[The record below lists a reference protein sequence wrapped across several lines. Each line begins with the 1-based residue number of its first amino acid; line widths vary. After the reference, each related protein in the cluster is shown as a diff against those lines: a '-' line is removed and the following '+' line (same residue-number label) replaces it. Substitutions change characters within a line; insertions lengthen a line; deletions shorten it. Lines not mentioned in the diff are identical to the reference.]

1 VANLALFDLDDTL
14 IDREAAFASWARSFV
29 VRHGLGD
36 GSLDWLLEHDFARSG
51 LNREQFFEVLAARYP
66 VPIAPDRLAVDFLVE
81 LPGHLPPV
89 PEATFDALRRL
100 REAGW
105 KVAVVTNGSPHQYGK
120 LAASRVLPLLDAWCI
135 SEEVGVAKPNPAIFE
150 LAAERCGTSLE
161 GGWIVGDAPEAD
173 MAGGRRVG
181 LRTAW
186 IHRGRH
192 WPLCDFVPD
201 ATVATPAEAVDGI
214 LPQPAVR

>member
-1 VANLALFDLDDTL
+1 MACLALFDLDDTL
-14 IDREAAFASWARSFV
+14 IDREAAFGSWARSFAA
-29 VRHGLGD
+29 RYELGD
-36 GSLDWLLEHDFARSG
+36 GGLDWLLEHDFARSG
-51 LNREQFFEVLAARYP
+51 LNREQFFAAVAERYQ
-66 VPIAPDRLAVDFLVE
+66 VDAEAEQLVTDFLVE
-81 LPGHLPPV
+81 LPTHLPPV
-89 PEATFDALRRL
+89 GEETFAALRRL

-105 KVAVVTNGSPHQYGK
+105 KVAVITNGSPHQLGK
-120 LAASRVLPLLDAWCI
+120 LQASGLLPLLDTWCI
-135 SEEVGVAKPNPAIFE
+135 SEEVGVPKPNRAIFE
-150 LAAERCGTSLE
+150 LAAERCGATLS

-186 IHRGRH
+186 IHRGRY

-214 LPQPAVR
+214 LPQPAAR